1 MPSCEGCQGENLDTM
16 IANFY
21 GSPLTVCL
29 DCEIEFDD
37 LSCNRCGG
45 EKSRKAKL
53 CKSCDQEARGW
64 PYAEEAIGKPIT
76 RWL

>member
-1 MPSCEGCQGENLDTM
+1 MPMCEECLGKNIEAMVVD
-16 IANFY
+16 FY
-21 GSPLTVCL
+21 GDTITVCL
-29 DCEIEFDD
+29 DCEIKFDD

-64 PYAEEAIGKPIT
+64 PYAEETIGNPIT
-76 RWL
+76 RWM